1 MEKYDLVLNIHGE
14 KVGSAPADAEAD
26 FLPELFRLVHNF
38 PNLRI
43 VCEHISTKA
52 GLEAVRQCGSN
63 VQVHGKDARYE
74 TG

>member
-1 MEKYDLVLNIHGE
+1 MEKYNLVLNIHGE

-26 FLPELFRLVHNF
+26 FLPELFELAEKF

-52 GLEAVRQCGSN
+52 GLEAVQQCGSN
-63 VQVHGKDARYE
+63 VHTHGKDP
-74 TG
+74 